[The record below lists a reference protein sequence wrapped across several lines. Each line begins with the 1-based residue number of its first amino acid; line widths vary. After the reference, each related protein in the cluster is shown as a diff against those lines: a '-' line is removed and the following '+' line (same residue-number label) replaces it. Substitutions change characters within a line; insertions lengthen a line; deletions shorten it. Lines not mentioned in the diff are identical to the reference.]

1 MLALAHIIAEGTRDE
16 VALARDFLRGQSF
29 GSEEAINSV
38 GSLEH
43 LKLAGRVGPLV
54 VFAGGEEHRSR
65 GAKGHQTILVEWQP
79 LRRIVELLELSIEP
93 MWEMVVN
100 GFRGFA
106 GLSPAGRGAAAARLV
121 REGDRDT
128 LVECRRE

>member
-79 LRRIVELLELSIEP
+79 LRRIVKLLELRVEP
-93 MWEMVVN
+93 VWKMVVN
-100 GFRGFA
+100 GLY
-106 GLSPAGRGAAAARLV
+106 GLTDLAPARR
-121 REGDRDT
+121 DRKST
-128 LVECRRE
+128 R